1 MSLALKL
8 VLLPLLVAQARATRR
23 GAPVLPEAEGP
34 RAGCVGDGPAA
45 LRLLIAGDSSAAGVG
60 VAHQHMALAGHLTHE
75 LHRRTSAAVHWSL
88 HARSGYTTRRV
99 HELLRA
105 APLSSVDV
113 ALIVTGVNDVIEQVP
128 APRAVRHRAEL
139 ADWLLGDGLAEHVV
153 FAPLPPL
160 GRFPV
165 LPEPLRRVVGAD
177 ARRHD
182 DAMSRWAAT
191 QSRVTHVPVEVELDA
206 SALAADGFHPGEP
219 VYRCCGSA
227 FAEHIATRV
236 WPTLQERPR

>member
-8 VLLPLLVAQARATRR
+8 VLLPLLVAQARAARR

-34 RAGCVGDGPAA
+34 REGRVGDGAAA

-60 VAHQHMALAGHLTHE
+60 VAHQDAALAGHLTRE
-75 LHRRTSAAVHWSL
+75 LHRHTGAAVHWSL
-88 HARSGYTTRRV
+88 HARSGCTTRRV

-105 APLSSVDV
+105 AALASADV
-113 ALIVTGVNDVIEQVP
+113 ALLVTGVNDVIEQVP
-128 APRAVRHRAEL
+128 VQRAVRQRAAL
-139 ADWLLGDGLAEHVV
+139 ADWLLGDGLAGHVV

-160 GRFPV
+160 HRFPA
-165 LPEPLRRVVGAD
+165 LPEPLRRVMGDD

-182 DAMSRWAAT
+182 EAMARWAAT
-191 QSRVTHVPVEVELDA
+191 QSRVTHAHFDVDLDA
-206 SALAADGFHPGEP
+206 SAMAVDGFHPGEP

-236 WPTLQERPR
+236 WPTLKERRR

>member
-1 MSLALKL
+1 MSLGLKL

-23 GAPVLPEAEGP
+23 GAPVLPEADGP
-34 RAGCVGDGPAA
+34 REGRVGDGAAA
-45 LRLLIAGDSSAAGVG
+45 LRLLIAG
-60 VAHQHMALAGHLTHE
+60 VAHQDQALAGHLTRE
-75 LHRRTSAAVHWSL
+75 LHRHTSAAVHWSL

-99 HELLRA
+99 HELLRE
-105 APLSSVDV
+105 APLVSVDV
-113 ALIVTGVNDVIEQVP
+113 AMIVTGVNDVIEQVP
-128 APRAVRHRAEL
+128 AQRALRQRAAL

-160 GRFPV
+160 HRFSI
-165 LPEPLRRVVGAD
+165 LPEPLRRVVGED

-182 DAMSRWAAT
+182 EAIACWAAT
-191 QSRVTHVPVEVELDA
+191 QSRVTHVPVDVELDP

-227 FAEHIATRV
+227 FAAHIATRV
-236 WPTLQERPR
+236 WPTLQEKRR